1 MSMLSVSEFDV
12 IESPLSGTN
21 LIEASAGTGKTY
33 AISIIFL
40 RLIVENNF
48 RIEDILVVT
57 FTIPATMELRLRI
70 RDRLRDAVSVIEDQP
85 IKDKTVTLL
94 MEKYKGDSVV
104 KQRILTSLKSFD
116 QASVYTIHSF
126 CQQMLVDNAFESGS
140 LFSSEIVNDNAF
152 IERGVTD
159 LCRLTLYNTSPAL
172 VSYFMENCS
181 VKELIELYKKRP
193 LSPDLRIEPEDSDA
207 DIESLERCRTLIVE
221 LYAELSDLWKLESGR
236 VADIFCNSK
245 VLKGN
250 IYREDS
256 MDALIEEMNDY
267 ISGEIPFAFFD
278 RFYNYTSGKIK
289 DSLKK
294 GCDYPESQVFEIC
307 QKIYDANEKY
317 NNAGALMLISI
328 KKRLFDVIDDLVLS
342 SKSQN
347 SKRSFDDLIKDA
359 QRGLNGKSGK
369 LLEEKVRARYK
380 AALID
385 EFQDTDNLQFDIF
398 SRLFNNEKTIL
409 FLIGDPKQAIYR
421 FRGADIFS
429 YMKASQLMK
438 NRYTL
443 AQNWRS
449 RPELIESVNAVF
461 SRCTDPFIFDKIQFY
476 PVRPGEEN
484 QGDHFMKRGIP
495 VPPFDIWLSADGAE
509 SAGDML
515 IEKLSSEI
523 SLLINRG
530 DDNPYTLG
538 ERAIT
543 PGDIAVLVRTRKQG
557 IEVRNAFAA
566 YSIPSVS
573 RGMDNVFKSGE
584 AKDLYFIVSAI
595 ADPANYNLVKAALS
609 TVAMGG
615 SADLLYGYHRN
626 SSDGKD
632 GFDSVTTRFYNY
644 REQWISGGF
653 LNMITGFLERESVA
667 SRLFALNGGER
678 MVTNINHVAEIL
690 HDAEHEMDFTPRELV
705 IWFGNTLS
713 NPPDD
718 DGYSMRLER
727 DDDAVNI
734 VTMHACKGL
743 EFPIVY
749 CPFLAHSND
758 GKGEYVIY
766 HDPSDHDRPVLYLDK
781 NVPDEVKAIKASE
794 DLAENVRLLY
804 VALTRAKSACRVM
817 FAPNKNFGKSAAFHI
832 FVKSAGYDV
841 SGYNRSILAAA
852 LRDLHDNSGGRISFS
867 DGTVSEGA
875 AYIAE
880 KHSAEQIAVR
890 EFTGEV
896 RSCWKTHSYSAIAHS
911 FAAQVDAEGKDFQ
924 SEFHAR
930 KGRSEGIFGFA
941 SGTRAGL
948 CIHEIFEK
956 TDFTTSDRISV
967 TDRCSEILE
976 KYRFDIS
983 SKVHLA
989 DMFFNVVNSVLDDS
1003 TGLKLSYIDDCS
1015 RLTELEFSFPVDLF
1029 DSIKFRDIFK
1039 GGDLICNK
1047 IYNRLAGD
1055 HSEPGGMM
1063 KGFIDLVFEHNG
1075 KFYIADWKSN
1085 HLGNSYNDY
1094 TRERLTDE
1102 MEKHNYF
1109 LQYYIYSAALIRYL
1123 KHRLGDSY
1131 SYDKHFGGI
1140 YYFFVRGMNPEMEFS
1155 PGIFFD
1161 RPDISVLEKLDKYFA
1176 GVK

>member
-1 MSMLSVSEFDV
+1 MLGVSEFNV

-85 IKDKTVTLL
+85 IKDKTITLL
-94 MEKYKGDSVV
+94 MKKYKGDNIV

-116 QASVYTIHSF
+116 QSSVYTIHSF

-159 LCRLTLYNTSPAL
+159 LCRVTLYNTSPAL

-181 VKELIELYKKRP
+181 VNELIELYKKRP

-207 DIESLERCRTLIVE
+207 DIESLEGCRTLIE
-221 LYAELSDLWKLESGR
+221 KLYAELSDVWSSESDR
-236 VADIFCNSK
+236 VRDIFCNSK

-250 IYREDS
+250 IYKEES

-267 ISGEIPFAFFD
+267 IAGETPFAFFD
-278 RFYNYTSGKIK
+278 RFYNYTSEKIK

-294 GCDYPESQVFEIC
+294 GCEYPESAVFEIC
-307 QKIYDANEKY
+307 RKIYTANEEY

-347 SKRSFDDLIKDA
+347 SRRSFDDLIKDA

-449 RPELIESVNAVF
+449 RPELIGAVNAVF
-461 SRCTDPFIFDKIQFY
+461 ERCKDPFIFDKIQFY

-484 QGDHFMKRGIP
+484 QGDQLMKRGVPI
-495 VPPFDIWLSADGAE
+495 PPFDIWLSPDGAE

-530 DDNPYTLG
+530 DESLYTLG
-538 ERAIT
+538 GRPVV

-557 IEVRNAFAA
+557 AAVRDAFAA

-573 RGMDNVFKSGE
+573 RGMDNVFKSDE
-584 AKDLYFIVSAI
+584 AGDLYFIVSAI
-595 ADPANYNLVKAALS
+595 ADPANYNLVKAASS
-609 TVAMGG
+609 TIAMGG

-626 SSDGKD
+626 SPEGKD
-632 GFDSVTTRFYNY
+632 GLDAVTSRFYNY
-644 REQWISGGF
+644 RESWISGGF
-653 LNMITGFLERESVA
+653 LNMITGFLEKESVA
-667 SRLFALNGGER
+667 SRLFALSGGER
-678 MVTNINHVAEIL
+678 MVTNINHIAEIL
-690 HDAEHEMDFTPRELV
+690 HDAEHKNDFTPREMV
-705 IWFGNTLS
+705 TWFGNTLS
-713 NPPDD
+713 DPPDD
-718 DGYSMRLER
+718 DEYSMRLER

-743 EFPIVY
+743 EFPVVY

-766 HDPSDHDRPVLYLDK
+766 HDPDDHDRPVLYLDK

-794 DLAENVRLLY
+794 DLAENIRLLY

-817 FAPNKNFGKSAAFHI
+817 FAPNKIFGKSAAFHI
-832 FVKSAGYDV
+832 FVKSAGSDV
-841 SGYNRSILAAA
+841 PGYSREILDAS
-852 LRDLHDNSGGRISFS
+852 LRDLHGSSGGRISFS
-867 DGTVSEGA
+867 DGTVSKGI
-875 AYIAE
+875 AYIAGE
-880 KHSAEQIAVR
+880 HSAEEIAVR
-890 EFTGEV
+890 KFTGEV
-896 RSCWKTHSYSAIAHS
+896 KSCWKTHSYSAIARS
-911 FAAQVDAEGKDFQ
+911 FESHVDADGKDFKW
-924 SEFHAR
+924 EFNAR
-930 KGRSEGIFGFA
+930 KGRGEGIFGFA

-956 TDFTTSDRISV
+956 TDFTTKDRISV
-967 TDRCSEILE
+967 TDICSGLLE

-983 SKVHLA
+983 SKDHLA
-989 DMFFNVVNSVLDDS
+989 DMFFNVVNSVLDDR
-1003 TGLKLSYIDDCS
+1003 TGLKLSDIDDNS
-1015 RLTELEFSFPVDLF
+1015 RLTELEFSFPVDIF
-1029 DSIKFRDIFK
+1029 NSYKFRDIFK
-1039 GGDLICNK
+1039 GGDLYCSK
-1047 IYNRLAGD
+1047 IYNRLSGD

-1063 KGFIDLVFEHNG
+1063 KGFIDLIFEHDG
-1075 KFYIADWKSN
+1075 KYYIADWKSN
-1085 HLGNSYNDY
+1085 HLGNSFNDY
-1094 TRERLTDE
+1094 TTERLTDE

-1123 KHRLGDSY
+1123 KHRLGDNY

-1140 YYFFVRGMNPEMEFS
+1140 YYFFVRGMNPEIENS

-1161 RPDISVLEKLDKYFA
+1161 RPDIFVLEKLDKYFA